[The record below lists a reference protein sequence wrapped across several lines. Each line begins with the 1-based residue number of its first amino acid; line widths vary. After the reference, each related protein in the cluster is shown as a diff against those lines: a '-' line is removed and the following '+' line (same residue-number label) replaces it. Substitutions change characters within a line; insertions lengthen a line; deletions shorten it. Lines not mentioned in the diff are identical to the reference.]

1 MNLRGRSKKKKKN
14 RIISL
19 HILKIE
25 TVRSILGLGRKEGSN
40 ITKLQQR
47 GKGKG
52 GGKRNIIV
60 GIRQDGT
67 PEIKLYQK
75 EQQKENQEN

>member
-14 RIISL
+14 RITSL

-47 GKGKG
+47 GKG